1 MGTGTGNGTPLK
13 AANAG
18 PGGCRR
24 ARRGGSSPSSRGPRA
39 GLGWPSEATV
49 GACRPPLVYYYFA
62 PSHGG
67 TSKSA
72 WGACAWP
79 LPRRLRP
86 QRPRRLRARDIGRG
100 ASSLVYAAPISRSL
114 ATIQG
119 NLTDDGRK
127 IELAPRGRKVPRA
140 VWRALRREV
149 FASIDACL
157 TQRAIHRGCKSA
169 GLASRA
175 ENRPSCPMLRCES
188 QLHRSSSQLRLGIR
202 G

>member
-1 MGTGTGNGTPLK
+1 MRLPAHNSPGHCRSLPP
-13 AANAG
+13 AAG
-18 PGGCRR
+18 
-24 ARRGGSSPSSRGPRA
+24 
-39 GLGWPSEATV
+39 
-49 GACRPPLVYYYFA
+49 YFA

-127 IELAPRGRKVPRA
+127 IERAPRGRKVPRA
-140 VWRALRREV
+140 VWRALRREA

-157 TQRAIHRGCKSA
+157 TQRANYRGCKSA

-175 ENRPSCPMLRCES
+175 ESRPSCSMLRCES
-188 QLHRSSSQLRLGIR
+188 QLHRSSSQLRLSIEKYLPQKS
-202 G
+202 